1 MDEDEA
7 MLQQAKHCKSMVLR
21 IYRWSAPTL
30 SLGHFQRNSDIPAN
44 VAWSQIDRVTRKTG
58 GGAIVHHH
66 ELTYSLVIPHL
77 PTQRAQSQHDSQF
90 TEIPPKVSGVPSF
103 GTKGPSELVY
113 RAIHNG
119 LVKGLQDLGL
129 NAALAEECTC
139 KIDGA
144 PTNQIFL
151 CFERRS
157 PVDIVI
163 DGVKVVGSAQRRTQ
177 FGLLQHGSILLS
189 RSFHA
194 PHLAGIQD
202 FLDANARADMPESL
216 DWEKWTLWLVK
227 NLQVS
232 LEKAFAGYWLF
243 G

>member
-1 MDEDEA
+1 MEVDQA
-7 MLQQAKHCKSMVLR
+7 MLQDAEHCKSMVIR
-21 IYRWSAPTL
+21 IYRWETPTL
-30 SLGHFQRNSDIPAN
+30 SLGHFQRSSDIPAD
-44 VAWSQIDRVTRKTG
+44 VAWNQIDRVTRKTG
-58 GGAIVHHH
+58 GGAIVHDQ
-66 ELTYSLVIPHL
+66 ELTYSLVIPHVQNHQDGQ
-77 PTQRAQSQHDSQF
+77 P
-90 TEIPPKVSGVPSF
+90 TEISRYGSSIPSF

-144 PTNQIFL
+144 PTKQNFL

-189 RSFHA
+189 RSLHA

-202 FLDANARADMPESL
+202 FLDANARAEMPESL

>member
-1 MDEDEA
+1 MEVDQA
-7 MLQQAKHCKSMVLR
+7 MLQQAEHCKSMVLR
-21 IYRWSAPTL
+21 IYRWETPTL
-30 SLGHFQRNSDIPAN
+30 SLGHFQRDSDIPSDE
-44 VAWSQIDRVTRKTG
+44 AWSQIDRVTRKTG
-58 GGAIVHHH
+58 GGAIVHDH
-66 ELTYSLVIPHL
+66 ELTYSLVIPHV
-77 PTQRAQSQHDSQF
+77 QNQHDSQP
-90 TEIPPKVSGVPSF
+90 TEISQHASSTPSF

-113 RAIHNG
+113 RAIHIG

-139 KIDGA
+139 KIDGVPA
-144 PTNQIFL
+144 NQSFL

-157 PVDIVI
+157 PVDIVV
-163 DGVKVVGSAQRRTQ
+163 DGAKVVGSAQRRNQ
-177 FGLLQHGSILLS
+177 FGLLQHGSVLLR

-202 FLDANARADMPESL
+202 FLDANARAELADSL
-216 DWEKWTLWLVK
+216 DWGKWTCWLTK
-227 NLQVS
+227 NLQTS